1 MAKLDI
7 YLLATYVARPKN
19 PRQTSRA
26 GYITNPDN
34 IQYDEN
40 LEIVRGWRDRY
51 MKYSV
56 VLDLTNEK
64 VVKNS
69 FHNGKTFEELF
80 THYHEGFGEY
90 IEQTVNDLNAS
101 LQLKG

>member
-1 MAKLDI
+1 
-7 YLLATYVARPKN
+7 VARPKN

-26 GYITNPDN
+26 GYITDPDN
-34 IQYDEN
+34 IQYEEN

-64 VVKNS
+64 IVKNS
-69 FHNGKTFEELF
+69 FQTGKTFEELF

-101 LQLKG
+101 LQSKG

>member
-1 MAKLDI
+1 MANLNI

-26 GYITNPDN
+26 GYITDPGN

-40 LEIVRGWRDRY
+40 LAIVRGWRDRY
-51 MKYSV
+51 MKNSV
-56 VLDLTNEK
+56 ILDLTNEK
-64 VVKNS
+64 VIKNS
-69 FHNGKTFEELF
+69 FQTGKTFEELF
-80 THYHEGFGEY
+80 AHYHEGFSEY

-101 LQLKG
+101 L

>member
-26 GYITNPDN
+26 GYITDPNN

-40 LEIVRGWRDRY
+40 LEIVREWRDRY
-51 MKYSV
+51 LKYSV
-56 VLDLTNEK
+56 VLDITNK
-64 VVKNS
+64 RVLKNS
-69 FHNGKTFEELF
+69 YHNRKTFEELF

-101 LQLKG
+101 LQLKE

>member
-1 MAKLDI
+1 MANLNI

-26 GYITNPDN
+26 GYITDPNN
-34 IQYDEN
+34 IQYDEH
-40 LEIVRGWRDRY
+40 LEVVRGWRDRY
-51 MKYSV
+51 LKCSV
-56 VLDLTNEK
+56 VLDLTNER

-69 FHNGKTFEELF
+69 FHNSKTFAELF

-90 IEQTVNDLNAS
+90 IEQTVNDLNAQ
-101 LQLKG
+101 LQIK

>member
-1 MAKLDI
+1 LANLDI

-26 GYITNPDN
+26 GYITDPGN

-40 LEIVRGWRDRY
+40 LAIVRGWRDRY
-51 MKYSV
+51 LKNSV
-56 VLDLTNEK
+56 VLDLTNER
-64 VVKNS
+64 VIKNS
-69 FHNGKTFEELF
+69 FTPGKTFEELF

>member
-26 GYITNPDN
+26 GYITDPNN

-69 FHNGKTFEELF
+69 FQTGKTFEELF

>member
-1 MAKLDI
+1 MANLNI

-26 GYITNPDN
+26 GYITDPDN

-64 VVKNS
+64 VIKNS
-69 FHNGKTFEELF
+69 FSPGKPFEELF
-80 THYHEGFGEY
+80 KHYHEGFGEY
-90 IEQTVNDLNAS
+90 IEQTVNDLNAA
-101 LQLKG
+101 LQVK

>member
-51 MKYSV
+51 IKYSV
-56 VLDLTNEK
+56 VLDLTNER
-64 VVKNS
+64 VIKNS
-69 FHNGKTFEELF
+69 FQTGKTFEELF
-80 THYHEGFGEY
+80 KHYHEGFSEY
-90 IEQTVNDLNAS
+90 IEQTVNELNAS

>member
-1 MAKLDI
+1 MANLNI
-7 YLLATYVARPKN
+7 YLLAIYVARPKN

-26 GYITNPDN
+26 GYITDPNN
-34 IQYDEN
+34 VQYDEN

-64 VVKNS
+64 IVKNS
-69 FHNGKTFEELF
+69 FRTEKTFDDLF
-80 THYHEGFGEY
+80 AHYHEGFGEY
-90 IEQTVNDLNAS
+90 IEQTVNELNAT
-101 LQLKG
+101 LQVK